1 MIVGN
6 LLMYGGI
13 EMIKKNNKEN
23 LKIISVEVSKELLEK
38 LSDYA
43 EKNYLN
49 KSSVIRLALKD
60 FLNK

>member
-1 MIVGN
+1 
-6 LLMYGGI
+6 
-13 EMIKKNNKEN
+13 MIKKNNKEN